1 VTTETPSPAVSLTS
15 LAVEKIDGLLN
26 DGRLVPGQR
35 LIESDLCEW
44 LGFGRV
50 PVREALRILAGDGVI
65 ELVPGKGAR
74 VRRMGPAQIVEM
86 LKVIVGLLFVALD
99 DFPGAADNP
108 DIRKRLADADEK
120 IRAAADSE
128 DYFRLNAALCDYQI
142 MLIDMSG
149 NHYLARSMGKVHFTY
164 YTRQVIS
171 YVDFAVTRSVA
182 DPYPAITEALL
193 NDDIARAKALF
204 SVSRER
210 IVTPLAALPADRV
223 G

>member
-1 VTTETPSPAVSLTS
+1 MTTEQPSPSAPAISLTS
-15 LAVEKIDGLLN
+15 QAVERIDGLLN

-35 LIESDLCEW
+35 LIESDLCEQ
-44 LGFGRV
+44 LGLGRV

-99 DFPGAADNP
+99 DFPGTRNAGIRERLTAAN
-108 DIRKRLADADEK
+108 EK
-120 IRAAADSE
+120 IQAAAASQ

-142 MLIDMSG
+142 MLIEMSG

-171 YVDFAVTRSVA
+171 YVDFEVTRSVA

-193 NDDIARAKALF
+193 EDDIDRAKALF

-210 IVTPLAALPADRV
+210 IITPLSALAE
-223 G
+223 